1 MRKNEDFSY
10 TGYNRNLALR
20 AKELRREM
28 TPEEKHLWYDFLRT
42 YPVRFYR
49 QRVID
54 RCIVDFYCSKAKMS
68 VELDGFQHSLEE
80 IIDYDKERT
89 DILNRYGIFVLRFS
103 NKQIREDFDGVCE
116 CIDQTVKD
124 RIHSAPTG
132 CELTER

>member
-10 TGYNRNLALR
+10 TGYNRNLAPR

-124 RIHSAPTG
+124 RIHSALTG
-132 CELTER
+132 CELNER